1 MTRVLNQILEARSSG
16 GSQMKLFMPSALL
29 AGVLIAAVLVSSV
42 GAQSGGDRPPGV
54 PSEHWIAISDSVGIA
69 VATVPPKPNLFRLD
83 PNQPGVRIPVEPD
96 ASMKFGV
103 VGSLRGVLMAKQDGF
118 WNRIVIELPPAQTLP
133 LEH

>member
-1 MTRVLNQILEARSSG
+1 
-16 GSQMKLFMPSALL
+16 MKLPMPNALL
-29 AGVLIAAVLVSSV
+29 AGVLIAGVLVSSV

-54 PSEHWIAISDSVGIA
+54 PAEHWIAISDSVGIA
-69 VATVPPKPNLFRLD
+69 VANVPPTPKPFRLD

-96 ASMKFGV
+96 ANMTFGI
-103 VGSLRGVLMAKQDGF
+103 GSLRGVLMAKQNGM